1 MEQLCICLAL
11 VGVNKNKVSLI
22 LGTCFGGLGLAG
34 AYQATEQPEEPILAL
49 VNAGLLSSTQII
61 RNIKDVRTRVVSL
74 ERFDCILTFLFS
86 YSLFVDSP

>member
-34 AYQATEQPEEPILAL
+34 AYQATEQPEEPM
-49 VNAGLLSSTQII
+49 Q
-61 RNIKDVRTRVVSL
+61 D
-74 ERFDCILTFLFS
+74 
-86 YSLFVDSP
+86 Y